1 MTAITSFWKCLPL
14 QTPDSFP
21 FAIDDEACVAQV
33 RAPHTLPAG
42 HTVTSPPG
50 CAMCRVS
57 CTHPQAARL
66 LVSVQRLQRA
76 WQVCAV
82 DSERAKTPPAL
93 YQSLG
98 CKLVCGDVCSWH
110 ALVLACGLTPPP
122 LHPSLQRPH
131 SDATREQFQALMRDA
146 WCRGNSHVRV
156 QTSFDARR
164 FRETAAFRGLRAL
177 ERRILW
183 TAVRAWRRAV
193 FVGGIVGGV
202 GILTCTALAG
212 DAPGTAGGPA
222 CGMLVGVCGCGS
234 VCVRLW

>member
-122 LHPSLQRPH
+122 LPTAAALRRH
-131 SDATREQFQALMRDA
+131 SRAVPGA
-146 WCRGNSHVRV
+146 
-156 QTSFDARR
+156 DARR
-164 FRETAAFRGLRAL
+164 VVPWQLACACADVVRCAA
-177 ERRILW
+177 
-183 TAVRAWRRAV
+183 VQ
-193 FVGGIVGGV
+193 
-202 GILTCTALAG
+202 G
-212 DAPGTAGGPA
+212 DGRVPRPA
-222 CGMLVGVCGCGS
+222 CVGAADSLDSGACVADELCLLVALLVVLGSSCARHWQVMPPELPAVLHAVCWLACVAVA
-234 VCVRLW
+234 VCVCVWLW